1 MSVLED
7 IDDRLKQLITVV
19 EKLTAY
25 TGAYMELTQAQG
37 ARLDRI
43 TEVIVTQSHNME
55 RLLHISIS
63 QQESLTTTYKTFNEQ
78 ASAILELSRSMRDAM
93 ESSRELLRMT
103 EVASDLAKNNQATIR
118 DLLEEL
124 RQSRNN

>member
-7 IDDRLKQLITVV
+7 IDQRLKQLVTVV
-19 EKLTAY
+19 EKLTQY
-25 TGAYMELTQAQG
+25 TGVYMELAQAQG
-37 ARLDRI
+37 ARLDKI
-43 TEVIVTQSHNME
+43 TEVIITQSHNME

-63 QQESLTTTYKTFNEQ
+63 QQESLNTTYKTFNEQ
-78 ASAILELSRSMRDAM
+78 ACAILELSRTMRDAM